1 MTSNTNQQFD
11 DIVLM
16 QYADGELDET
26 TSHALEKA
34 LVTDKE
40 LLSRLKIHI
49 KTQIDL
55 MESQANYSLEPPQ
68 QLINLLDSLEY
79 QESVA
84 KQSQR
89 HKQSSPSTTSW
100 LASLF
105 KPKRS
110 GSFEVND
117 DGTASRKSLVSLIA
131 PLAITA
137 AIAVT
142 VMNFQQTISGLTAEV
157 NSMPSTNLE
166 KLQESQGTY
175 SNYGDISSD
184 SSPLESRLDNLNNHL
199 IAARGELQSSQQRLI
214 LATSKSQ
221 VLADELAQMR
231 DARPEVSALKAKMEV
246 AKAQLVTESKVAQV
260 SQEKYDRLVS
270 AIVERNTITTM
281 RTLERIELLE
291 KTTEGVAITTAVAP
305 FIGMVKFIEF
315 TENEI
320 KNYCLEIDEIV
331 TSEKEIFGE
340 IRALKNEVLAE
351 YNKNCLPGN

>member
-16 QYADGELDET
+16 QYADGELDEA

-68 QLINLLDSLEY
+68 QFINLLDSLEY

-84 KQSQR
+84 KQSQK
-89 HKQSSPSTTSW
+89 HKQPNPSATSW

-117 DGTASRKSLVSLIA
+117 GGTASRKSLVSLIV
-131 PLAITA
+131 PLAIA
-137 AIAVT
+137 VAIAVT
-142 VMNFQQTISGLTAEV
+142 VMNSQQTISSLTER
-157 NSMPSTNLE
+157 NSMPSTNLA
-166 KLQESQGTY
+166 KLLESQSTY
-175 SNYGDISSD
+175 SNYSNISSD
-184 SSPLESRLDNLNNHL
+184 SSPLESRLDSLNNHL
-199 IAARGELQSSQQRLI
+199 IAARGELHSAQQKHI

-221 VLADELAQMR
+221 VLEDELAQMR
-231 DARPEVSALKAKMEV
+231 DARPEVRALKAKMEV
-246 AKAQLVTESKVAQV
+246 AKAQLVTEGRIAQV

-270 AIVERNTITTM
+270 AIVERNTITAM

-291 KTTEGVAITTAVAP
+291 KTTEGVAITIAVAP

-331 TSEKEIFGE
+331 ASEKEIFGE
-340 IRALKNEVLAE
+340 VRALKNEVLAE
-351 YNKNCLPGN
+351 YNTNCLPGN